1 MSAVF
6 LAAFI
11 AGILVGVY
19 VMIRGVERP
28 ARGTSEIPIDA
39 FGRALAE
46 ARTSLR
52 APVAASFAAAFGA
65 IGYLLG
71 RYTSIGAAGRV
82 AIAVAAGI
90 LAVVAAILLI
100 ARWIIPAAKEDVID
114 ERFLLQGHI
123 ARVSAPIRG
132 GGLSDVG
139 EITYEIG
146 GTRYAAKARSI
157 DDTPVAVGTEVV
169 IERVEDGVVVVE
181 PWVQVE
187 QRI

>member
-11 AGILVGVY
+11 AGLLLGVY
-19 VMIRGVERP
+19 AMIRGVERP
-28 ARGTSEIPIDA
+28 ARGTSEIPLDA
-39 FGRALAE
+39 FGRALDE

-52 APVAASFAAAFGA
+52 APVAASFATVFGA
-65 IGYLLG
+65 TGYLIG
-71 RYTSIGAAGRV
+71 RYTSMGVPGRLIIAGI
-82 AIAVAAGI
+82 AGGIAVG
-90 LAVVAAILLI
+90 AAILLI
-100 ARWIIPAAKEDVID
+100 ARWIVPAAKEDVVD
-114 ERFLLQGHI
+114 ERFLLQGHL

-132 GGLSDVG
+132 GAPADVG
-139 EITYEIG
+139 EVTYEIG

-157 DDTPVAVGTEVV
+157 DDTPVDLGTEVV
-169 IERVEDGVVVVE
+169 IERVEDGVIIVE